1 MSNNNNHKLRIGITI
16 GDISGIGPE
25 LVLKAF
31 QDQRLKDQCIPILYG
46 SSKVLNIY
54 RKALEINKFNYHIV
68 QKASQSQSGRLNLIE
83 IGDDSDRFEIGK
95 PSEAGALIAYQA
107 LKSAIEDAQHQ
118 EIDALVTLPV
128 DKSLIEQH
136 HPGFTGHTEMLAQA
150 FNVDDNLMLMVW
162 DNLRVG
168 LVTNHVPVQD
178 VARNLSRERIV
189 RKVMLLNESLLYDFD
204 IPKPMIA
211 VLGLN
216 PHAGDNGL
224 IGKEEEKIIL
234 PAIEELKSKGVFV
247 AGPYPADGFFGSM
260 TYKRFDGVMAMYHD
274 QGLTPFKL
282 LAGYEG
288 VNFTA
293 GIPLVRTSPD
303 HGVAFDIAGKNIADP
318 ASLCQSM
325 YLAMDVF
332 RSRTENAA
340 IRANALVPG
349 KNYVRERVEGDYEE

>member
-1 MSNNNNHKLRIGITI
+1 MSNNPNDKLRIGITI
-16 GDISGIGPE
+16 GDVSGIGPE

-31 QDQRLKDQCIPILYG
+31 QDQRLKDQFIPILYG

-54 RKALEINKFNYHIV
+54 RKALEINKFNYNIV
-68 QKASQSQSGRLNLIE
+68 QKASQAHAGRLNLIE
-83 IGDDSDRFEIGK
+83 VGDDSDRFEIGK

-128 DKSLIEQH
+128 DKSLIQQH
-136 HPGFTGHTEMLAQA
+136 HAGFTGHTEMLAEA

-162 DNLRVG
+162 DGLRVG
-168 LVTNHVPVQD
+168 LVTNHVPIQD
-178 VARNLSRERIV
+178 VSRNISKERII
-189 RKVMLLNESLLYDFD
+189 RKVMLLNESLQYDFN

-224 IGKEEEKIIL
+224 IGPEEREIIM
-234 PAIEELKSKGVFV
+234 PALEELSAKGIFV
-247 AGPYPADGFFGSM
+247 SGPYPADGFFGSM
-260 TYKRFDGVMAMYHD
+260 TYKRFDGVIAMYHD

-288 VNFTA
+288 VNYTA

-318 ASLCQSM
+318 ASLYQSIFV
-325 YLAMDVF
+325 AMDVF
-332 RSRTENAA
+332 RNRTENAEL
-340 IRANALVPG
+340 RANALVMG
-349 KNYVRERVEGDYEE
+349 KNYVRERLDGDYEE